1 MTGKGV
7 WGRLEAQKY
16 TGVSMKR
23 VLIAFVLLAL
33 GLALAQKPKV
43 VIGTGSTGGVF
54 FYYGTALADILN
66 KAGAV
71 EAQPVQTGGSY
82 DNLLLLRDRTAP
94 QANTFYCALT
104 TTDSAYVAFTG
115 EEPRFKERPAKG
127 QRVLFYMYPSFIHIV
142 TVEGSGIRVLQDL
155 KGKRVST
162 GQPGSSTENLALLVL
177 QAAGVKP
184 ESFAKRERLPV
195 AEGAKALSEGTLDAF
210 FWVGGVPTS
219 SIVELSTDLSRKG
232 KRVYLVPIDPKSTV
246 AQVVEKRF
254 PGLVE
259 PYKVPK
265 SIYNT
270 RTDVPGLATG
280 NILVCPES
288 LPAEAAYAMVK
299 ATFEN
304 LATLRTAVAAAKD
317 TSLEATARL
326 YGKLPIPFHPG
337 AERYLKEKG
346 LIR

>member
-1 MTGKGV
+1 M
-7 WGRLEAQKY
+7 RE
-16 TGVSMKR
+16 VSMKR
-23 VLIAFVLLAL
+23 ALIALGLLAL

-54 FYYGTALADILN
+54 FYYGTALADIWN
-66 KAGAV
+66 KAGVV

-82 DNLLLLRDRTAP
+82 DNLQLLRDRTDPKAG
-94 QANTFYCALT
+94 TYYCALT

-115 EEPRFKERPAKG
+115 EEPRFKDKPAKN
-127 QRVLFYMYPSFIHIV
+127 QRVLFYMYPSFIHLV
-142 TVEGSGIRVLQDL
+142 TTEKSGIKVVQDL

-177 QAAGVKP
+177 QGAGVKP

-195 AEGAKALSEGTLDAF
+195 AEAAKALAEGTLDAF

-219 SIVELSTDLSRKG
+219 SIVELSQTLARKG
-232 KRVYLVPIDPKSTV
+232 DRIYLVPIDPKSTT
-246 AQVVEKRF
+246 AQVVMKRF
-254 PGLVE
+254 PGLVD

-265 SIYNT
+265 SVYNT
-270 RTDVPGLATG
+270 KADVPGLATG
-280 NILVCPES
+280 NIVVCPDT
-288 LPAEAAYAMVK
+288 LPEEAGYALMK

-304 LATLRTAVAAAKD
+304 LQTLRTAVAAAKD

-346 LIR
+346 LLK

>member
-1 MTGKGV
+1 
-7 WGRLEAQKY
+7 
-16 TGVSMKR
+16 MKR
-23 VLIAFVLLAL
+23 AFILIGLALL
-33 GLALAQKPKV
+33 GLALAQKPRV

-66 KAGAV
+66 KAGVV

-82 DNLLLLRDRTAP
+82 DNLQLLRDRTRGG
-94 QANTFYCALT
+94 TYYCALT
-104 TTDSAYVAFTG
+104 TTDSAYMAYTG
-115 EEPRFKERPAKG
+115 EEPRFKDRPAKA
-127 QRVLFYMYPSFIHIV
+127 QRVLFYMYPSFLHIV
-142 TVEGSGIRVLQDL
+142 TTEKAGIKVVQDL

-177 QAAGVKP
+177 QGAGVKV

-195 AEGAKALSEGTLDAF
+195 AEGAKALAEGTLDAF

-219 SIVELSTDLSRKG
+219 SIVELSQTLARKG
-232 KRVYLVPIDPKSTV
+232 DRVYLVPIDPKSTT
-246 AQVVEKRF
+246 AQVVMKKF

-259 PYKVPK
+259 PYTVPK
-265 SIYNT
+265 SVYNT

-280 NILVCPES
+280 NIVVCPES
-288 LPAEAAYAMVK
+288 LPAEAGYAMMK
-299 ATFEN
+299 AVFEN
-304 LATLRTAVAAAKD
+304 LGTLRTAVAAAKD
-317 TSLEATARL
+317 TSLEATAKL

-346 LIR
+346 LIK